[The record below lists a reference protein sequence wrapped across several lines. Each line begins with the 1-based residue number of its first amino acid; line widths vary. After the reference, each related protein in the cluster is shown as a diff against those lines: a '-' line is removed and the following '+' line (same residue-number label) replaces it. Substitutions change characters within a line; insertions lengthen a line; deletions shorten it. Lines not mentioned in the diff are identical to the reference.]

1 MITGT
6 SFRTLQLTLTLP
18 GAPRQPVTTQN
29 VGVHNLAQAAIMELS
44 QNAPSFLGMALF
56 FDNILLPSTSEL
68 RWLGSGPGIGRE
80 IRRAM
85 SALFGRFVARWYAHF
100 HLGIISCLAIDKDDL
115 IFDLPNGS
123 HVIAGRKSGLATGDR
138 PDWVWFTNPGT
149 SPPVGFLEAKG
160 SFYRAGLRKAMANA
174 DDQLKR
180 MEIRSSGSSRR
191 IMASKN
197 WAIGSGWSTEVSI
210 KGGFIRPELKVV
222 DPIEE
227 GENWTPDESAALLTL
242 AMRMQ
247 LQQSLDGLGMSNVAK
262 KLVPDG
268 GAPESDRPPG
278 YPGRTGR
285 WRTDG
290 ADGKPFPLI
299 NQSTRSD
306 TLIEK
311 QNLCDGRRSAAVCRV

>member
-1 MITGT
+1 
-6 SFRTLQLTLTLP
+6 
-18 GAPRQPVTTQN
+18 
-29 VGVHNLAQAAIMELS
+29 
-44 QNAPSFLGMALF
+44 
-56 FDNILLPSTSEL
+56 
-68 RWLGSGPGIGRE
+68 
-80 IRRAM
+80 
-85 SALFGRFVARWYAHF
+85 
-100 HLGIISCLAIDKDDL
+100 
-115 IFDLPNGS
+115 
-123 HVIAGRKSGLATGDR
+123 
-138 PDWVWFTNPGT
+138 
-149 SPPVGFLEAKG
+149 
-160 SFYRAGLRKAMANA
+160 MANA

-290 ADGKPFPLI
+290 ADGKPLEFVGTLVLPPGKELEGDGVIVGYSSGYIELMASKGGPDDFGTDFLPILI
-299 NQSTRSD
+299 NRTQAERLGD
-306 TLIEK
+306 
-311 QNLCDGRRSAAVCRV
+311 A